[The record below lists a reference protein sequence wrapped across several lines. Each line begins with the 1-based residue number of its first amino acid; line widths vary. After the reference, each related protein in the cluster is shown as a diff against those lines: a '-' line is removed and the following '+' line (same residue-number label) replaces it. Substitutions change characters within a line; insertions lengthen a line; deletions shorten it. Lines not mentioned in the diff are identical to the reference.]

1 MLIFFSSFSG
11 GGETS
16 PFFTVYSLIS
26 SWQRVF
32 PSGCMSLFTLCIP
45 ICMHEIGS
53 LMHVLLLLK
62 IKDSSNAFF
71 HASVCVRALFLQL
84 GVSLKWSY
92 LSQHSSPMTGGMEGN
107 RDGVLRG
114 TRGSQAGAIQQHG

>member
-1 MLIFFSSFSG
+1 
-11 GGETS
+11 
-16 PFFTVYSLIS
+16 
-26 SWQRVF
+26 
-32 PSGCMSLFTLCIP
+32 
-45 ICMHEIGS
+45 
-53 LMHVLLLLK
+53 MHVLLLLK

-71 HASVCVRALFLQL
+71 HASVCVRTLFLQL

-114 TRGSQAGAIQQHG
+114 TRGSQAGPSSSTVNVQVQEEQVEVWILNIEKLQWGSILTPMITTLKGGVGNGLRISSIPQI